1 MMNIDMDGIREIFAR
16 DLFAAG
22 AGIRIDEVREDGVT
36 CSMEITERHHNAAG
50 IVQGGAIFTLT
61 DMAFGVH
68 SNLARVCG
76 GKVGLTV
83 GQSCSISYLGIAKGK
98 RLIASSV
105 LLSKGKKVS
114 VYRVTVRDELGNPVA
129 DMVGN
134 AYTFDADAR

>member
-1 MMNIDMDGIREIFAR
+1 
-16 DLFAAG
+16 
-22 AGIRIDEVREDGVT
+22 
-36 CSMEITERHHNAAG
+36 
-50 IVQGGAIFTLT
+50 LT

-98 RLIASSV
+98 RLIASSA

-114 VYRVTVRDELGNPVA
+114 VYRVTVKDELGNPVA

-134 AYTFDADAR
+134 AYTFNADKR